1 MTPLLDAS
9 TKLSQASVYVTNDGG
24 DTLCNSFP
32 LTVENGVW
40 ILLECGDLGLVGTSI
55 KVVSYSESNPVEIC
69 GIKVYGYDN
78 VGTSIPAVDN
88 SGVQVVDYG
97 TAISID
103 IDF

>member
-1 MTPLLDAS
+1 M
-9 TKLSQASVYVTNDGG
+9 
-24 DTLCNSFP
+24 
-32 LTVENGVW
+32 
-40 ILLECGDLGLVGTSI
+40 
-55 KVVSYSESNPVEIC
+55 EIC

-103 IDF
+103 IDFENNIWISNDKGFVYKQDHSSNKWTKIEDLEHVS